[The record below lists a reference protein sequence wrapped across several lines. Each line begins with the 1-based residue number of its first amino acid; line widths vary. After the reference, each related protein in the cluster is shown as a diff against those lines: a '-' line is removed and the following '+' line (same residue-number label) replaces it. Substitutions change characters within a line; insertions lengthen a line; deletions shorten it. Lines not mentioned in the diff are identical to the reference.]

1 MSKELIV
8 SYQNSVVKMA
18 ILNDGLLEQLHEE
31 SDEKKISV
39 GDIYLGKIRKLKPEL
54 NSCFVNFGEEKDGFL
69 HYQDVGKHLKTTL
82 KFVHQTLNKTI
93 NTSNLNAFSFENE
106 IDKAGYISTIFSP
119 NDLTIVQI
127 AKEPISS
134 KGCRL
139 TSEISLAGRF
149 IVLVPFS
156 DKISVSKNITSLEER
171 NRLKSLLEDIKP
183 KGFGLIIRTVAE
195 DKNLSDLHADLNF
208 LLNKWNQ
215 LFKNIQ
221 KNKIPSKV
229 LSELD
234 LAQSI
239 LRDNFNEDY
248 TSIVCDDELLT
259 QQLKDYIE
267 IIAPEKKKI
276 VHYYDSYIPIFENFA
291 IERKIKQSFGK
302 FVNIPNSKGAYLV
315 IEHTEAMHVI
325 DVNSGTIKN
334 KEHSQE
340 ENASNVNLLAA
351 TEISRQLRLRDIG
364 GIIIVDF
371 IDMKNPEHKRQ
382 LYEHFKT
389 EMSVDKARHKI
400 LLPSKFGLI
409 QITRQRVR
417 QQKELNT
424 YEEEPNNGIVEAP
437 ILTIERIVNE
447 IYQILSTY
455 KGKIFLHVHP
465 FIASYLKIGF
475 PSIRMK
481 WFLKFKKWIIII
493 PRDAYKYLEFSFY
506 NEKNDFIKPVLTEN
520 KG

>member
-1 MSKELIV
+1 MSKELII
-8 SYQNSVVKMA
+8 SYQNNVVKIA

-39 GDIYLGKIRKLKPEL
+39 GDIYIGKIRKLKPEL
-54 NSCFVNFGEEKDGFL
+54 NSCFVNFGEDKDGFL
-69 HYQDVGKHLKTTL
+69 HYQDTGRHLKSTL
-82 KFVHQTLNKTI
+82 KFVHQTINKTI
-93 NTSNLNAFSFENE
+93 NSSNLNAFAFEEE
-106 IDKAGYISTIFSP
+106 IDKSGHISSIFSP
-119 NDLTIVQI
+119 NDVVIVQI

-156 DKISVSKNITSLEER
+156 DKISVSKNITSLTER
-171 NRLKSLLEDIKP
+171 NRLKSLLEGIKP
-183 KGFGLIIRTVAE
+183 KGFGIIIRTVAE
-195 DKNLSDLHADLNF
+195 GKNLLDLHSDLNF

-221 KNKIPSKV
+221 KNNNPSKL

-239 LRDNFNEDY
+239 LRDNFNEEY
-248 TSIVCDDELLT
+248 SSIVCDDEILT
-259 QQLKDYIE
+259 QELKNYIE

-334 KEHSQE
+334 RDQSQE
-340 ENASNVNLLAA
+340 ENALNVNILAA
-351 TEISRQLRLRDIG
+351 TEIARQLRLRDIG

-371 IDMKNPEHKRQ
+371 IDMRNPEHKKN

-389 EMSVDKARHKI
+389 QMSVDKARHKI
-400 LLPSKFGLI
+400 LQPSKFGLI

-417 QQKELNT
+417 QQKELT
-424 YEEEPNNGIVEAP
+424 TFEEEPNNGVVEAP
-437 ILTIERIVNE
+437 ILTIERIENE
-447 IYQILSTY
+447 IYQILSVY
-455 KGKIFLHVHP
+455 DGRIFLHVHP
-465 FIASYLKIGF
+465 FVASYLKNGF
-475 PSIRMK
+475 PSKRLR
-481 WFLKFKKWIIII
+481 WFFKFKKWIVII

-506 NEKNDFIKPVLTEN
+506 NEKNEFIKPVLVEN